1 MLANNLARLKDNLEL
16 EKRKIR
22 SRLNRTSFDSFN
34 GPEDRYK
41 RQYISNSLSQIKMQT
56 TDQPGIKII
65 KAVSPQQMQGKEE
78 ASNPY
83 D

>member
-22 SRLNRTSFDSFN
+22 SRLNKTSVDSFN

-41 RQYISNSLSQIKMQT
+41 RQYLSNSL
-56 TDQPGIKII
+56 
-65 KAVSPQQMQGKEE
+65 
-78 ASNPY
+78 N
-83 D
+83 